1 MESTSKSDLLCF
13 AMEYLHSKSDHV
25 YQKIAKHFGGL
36 LTCVVALPK
45 TAVIVGHLGLDFI
58 KPSYSSSSTLLH
70 NEVEAL

>member
-1 MESTSKSDLLCF
+1 MESTTKSVLLCF

-45 TAVIVGHLGLDFI
+45 TAVIVGHLGLD
-58 KPSYSSSSTLLH
+58 L
-70 NEVEAL
+70 